1 MEEELQAFKKADGKP
16 YTLVALPM
24 ADACFDDEGQ
34 RLPATYA
41 NFLIINSAVLVPTY
55 GVKQDAEALGILR
68 GCFPKHEIIGLD
80 CRPLI
85 WQHGSLHCISMQ
97 YPIGMV

>member
-41 NFLIINSAVLVPTY
+41 NFLIINGAVLVPTY
-55 GVKQDAEALGILR
+55 GVKQDAEALEILR

-85 WQHGSLHCISMQ
+85 CQHGSLHCISMQ